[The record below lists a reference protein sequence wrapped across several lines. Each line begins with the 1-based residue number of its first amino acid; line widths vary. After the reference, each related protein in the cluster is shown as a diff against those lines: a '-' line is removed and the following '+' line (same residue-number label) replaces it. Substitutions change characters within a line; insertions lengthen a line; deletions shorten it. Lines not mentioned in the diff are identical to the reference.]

1 MTSTVEG
8 LAGLRGLHLPAE
20 GPLSLPGQIGL
31 AVAVGLLAALVIA
44 AAVAFFARRR
54 ASVRR
59 SAMRMLDAARRL
71 DTPER
76 LLVQAKLLRRLARTL
91 DGAAASRSRGEAWA
105 EHLDRI
111 FATTFFT
118 AGAGR
123 YFAGDLYRPGAKP
136 DAEAIERELTT
147 LIRRIKA

>member
-20 GPLSLPGQIGL
+20 GPLSLSGQIGL
-31 AVAVGLLAALVIA
+31 VIAVGLLAALAIA
-44 AAVAFFARRR
+44 AAVGFLARRR
-54 ASVRR
+54 ISVRL
-59 SAMRMLDAARRL
+59 SALRMLEAARRL
-71 DTPER
+71 DAPER

-91 DGAAASRSRGEAWA
+91 GGTAVARAKGKAWA

-123 YFAGDLYRPGAKP
+123 YFAGDLYRPGAEP
-136 DAEAIERELTT
+136 DPEAIERELTT